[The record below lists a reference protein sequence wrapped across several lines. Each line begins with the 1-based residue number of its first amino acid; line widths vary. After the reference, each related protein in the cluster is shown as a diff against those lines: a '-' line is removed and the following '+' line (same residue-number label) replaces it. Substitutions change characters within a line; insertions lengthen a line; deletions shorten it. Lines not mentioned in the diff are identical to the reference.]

1 MDAGCGSGLLTK
13 QLAKKV
19 PQGKVY
25 AIDIDSNMIKQA
37 KNNLQLFDNV
47 EIMQSSFADIKLS
60 RKMDVIFSNSALH
73 WIQDHR
79 KAFQNFWKMLKPLNS
94 DNGTDMSIDSNSNNT
109 SISGQLLIQ
118 CGGYGNLQ
126 QIINMLE
133 RITHLDQFREY
144 FADWKQPWYFAKP
157 EDTTKMS
164 FEMIRKVHPI
174 ISLRSTRSF

>member
-1 MDAGCGSGLLTK
+1 
-13 QLAKKV
+13 
-19 PQGKVY
+19 
-25 AIDIDSNMIKQA
+25 MIQT
-37 KNNLQLFDNV
+37 NTP
-47 EIMQSSFADIKLS
+47 
-60 RKMDVIFSNSALH
+60 RKIDVIFSNSALH

-94 DNGTDMSIDSNSNNT
+94 DNGTDMNIDSNSNNT

-126 QIINMLE
+126 QIITMLE

-157 EDTTKMS
+157 EDTTKMLQETGYVNTTVYS
-164 FEMIRKVHPI
+164 NSNCVILPNRQIYSKFVKTVVMKPYLDYLSPHNDEIDKLKTLFLEVF
-174 ISLRSTRSF
+174 LDEVEKT